1 MIRDWFRLVLWYI
14 RIRKASKTG
23 IIHSTLLEVES
34 RASLPQSVLRDP
46 LAALIKAEAPSPDKN
61 QKKSFLGD
69 DVSSSE
75 HEIEDIIATKLKEA
89 MKRSNRAKREF
100 FSGCKL

>member
-1 MIRDWFRLVLWYI
+1 M
-14 RIRKASKTG
+14 
-23 IIHSTLLEVES
+23 
-34 RASLPQSVLRDP
+34 PQNVLRDP

-61 QKKSFLGD
+61 KKKSFLGD
-69 DVSSSE
+69 DISSSE
-75 HEIEDIIATKLKEA
+75 HEIEDLITTKLKEA